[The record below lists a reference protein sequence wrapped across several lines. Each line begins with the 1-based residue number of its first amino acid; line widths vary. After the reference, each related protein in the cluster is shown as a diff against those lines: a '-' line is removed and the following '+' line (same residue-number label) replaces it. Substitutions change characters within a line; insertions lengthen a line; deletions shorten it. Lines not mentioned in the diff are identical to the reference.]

1 MLVPGDVGVFSDRHA
16 LALGDGKALLD
27 NQIQPIDGFEGRGLI
42 GWQHPPEPVTTSP
55 SVQTAQG

>member
-1 MLVPGDVGVFSDRHA
+1 MLVPGDIGVFSDRHA

-27 NQIQPIDGFEGRGLI
+27 NQIQAIDGFEGRGLI

-55 SVQTAQG
+55 PVQATQG